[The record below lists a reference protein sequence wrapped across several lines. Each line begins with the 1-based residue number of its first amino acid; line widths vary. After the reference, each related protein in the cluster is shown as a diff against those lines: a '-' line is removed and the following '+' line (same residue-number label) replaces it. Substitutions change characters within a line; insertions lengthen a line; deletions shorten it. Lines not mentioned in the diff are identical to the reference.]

1 MTKRR
6 RPKSVNGDRQSNRE
20 PRPAGRNGQQ
30 SQTPQGPIETV
41 VVQGPT
47 AMPAPVDADEPGRAN
62 SSSLPSAAVIGS
74 ASEPE
79 RTSEQQVTTSSG
91 ESWNGGAGAVRT
103 QPQTPAWEEVLEN
116 PRGKRGL
123 MFIQKL
129 IESPT
134 FQLPSHFYT
143 DTPKRLLFIAHGI
156 TTCPNPPTDKSG
168 NVVGWSQSAQLR
180 AAAILERMDRSNK
193 QALIS
198 CEKLRQGRRK
208 KPGLHLHQHQ
218 HEGAKVMIVLPH
230 NGRDAPGD
238 NVIEGS
244 CVRSDHAY
252 GQT

>member
-20 PRPAGRNGQQ
+20 ATAAGRNGQQ
-30 SQTPQGPIETV
+30 STTPQGPTETV
-41 VVQGPT
+41 VIQGPSQGV
-47 AMPAPVDADEPGRAN
+47 APVDADDQGHVTP
-62 SSSLPSAAVIGS
+62 SSLPSAAVIGS
-74 ASEPE
+74 TSEP
-79 RTSEQQVTTSSG
+79 TSEQQNLTSSG
-91 ESWNGGAGAVRT
+91 ESRNGGAGAVRT
-103 QPQTPAWEEVLEN
+103 QPQTPAWEDVLEN

-143 DTPKRLLFIAHGI
+143 ETPKRLLFIAHGI
-156 TTCPNPPTDKSG
+156 TTCSNPPTDKSG

-244 CVRSDHAY
+244 CVRSEQA
-252 GQT
+252 